1 MKVKWAVILVLL
13 LVGAAFFLSERIAED
28 PDCLQEQVAGTGATA
43 AGVFLSAGHTEPA
56 LDCIELF
63 AMADPD
69 NPDLLWVKGDALSDL
84 GRYDEAVAC
93 YDTALQHDPDDP
105 RMLVGKADALSMAG
119 ELEEALAA
127 CEQALARE
135 PETMAALDKA
145 GYLNLR
151 LGRYLEAADYYDTV
165 TGARPRDATAWIRRG
180 DAFLYISIKQEE
192 HLKETYRTLGT
203 PGAAAPVSFPDI
215 DPYMEAMDCYNQAI
229 ALDPKTAPLLA
240 ARLVAR
246 SEITVK
252 TCEDILENLGK

>member
-1 MKVKWAVILVLL
+1 MKVKWAVILALL
-13 LVGAAFFLSERIAED
+13 LVGTAFFLSDRIAED
-28 PDCLQEQVAGTGATA
+28 PEYLQEQA
-43 AGVFLSAGHTEPA
+43 AGSGAVVAEVFLSAGHIEPA

-69 NPDLLWVKGDALSDL
+69 NPDLLWVKGDALSSL
-84 GRYDEAVAC
+84 GRYEEAVAC
-93 YDTALQHDPDDP
+93 YDTVLMKNPKNP
-105 RMLVGKADALSMAG
+105 KMLVGKADALSMAG
-119 ELEEALAA
+119 ELDEALVI
-127 CEQALARE
+127 CEQALASE

-151 LGRYLEAADYYDTV
+151 LGRYLEAADYYDTI
-165 TGARPRDATAWIRRG
+165 TEARPGNAAAWIKRG

-192 HLKETYRTLGT
+192 QLKETYRSLGT
-203 PGAAAPVSFPDI
+203 PGAAAQASYPNI